1 MGNRCPNGHLQNKKY
16 NAILI
21 KNGPTLCVCVLFVIL
36 LQISAFFLLSK
47 FRKGRLLN
55 LCPVT
60 RSVGWSVGRSVGVTI
75 IFFNIYRHR
84 SLLLTQY
91 HFIQTVPIILIYTKD
106 RSINKRFALFT
117 WSS

>member
-75 IFFNIYRHR
+75 N
-84 SLLLTQY
+84 LLTQY
-91 HFIQTVPIILIYTKD
+91 HFILIYTKD